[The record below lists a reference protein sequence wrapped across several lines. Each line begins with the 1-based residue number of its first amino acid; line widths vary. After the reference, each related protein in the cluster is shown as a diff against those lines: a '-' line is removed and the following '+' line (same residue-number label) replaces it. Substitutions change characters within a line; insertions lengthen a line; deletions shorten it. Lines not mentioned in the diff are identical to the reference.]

1 MQKDGQKKIL
11 ANNPLLGVCVII
23 LITFILYIPAMQGG
37 FVWDDDSFLTNNPL
51 IKADDGLYRFWFTTE
66 APDYFPLTSSTLWLE
81 WRVWGMNAFGYHL
94 VNILLHIVSSL
105 LIWLILKRLK
115 IPGAW
120 LAALI
125 FAIHP
130 VNVESVAWITQRK
143 STLPMAFY
151 LLSIFLYLKFEETGL
166 RRTYG
171 LSLGS
176 FLMALLSK
184 TSVVMGPFVLLG
196 CAWWQR
202 GKITI
207 KDLLRSIPFF
217 ALSGFL
223 SLVTI
228 WFQYNRSIGDDI
240 VRTDGFLSRLAGAG
254 WAVWFYLYKAIAP
267 LKLSFVYPRWNIDA
281 SSFVSFIPGLF
292 LAVLLVLFW
301 WYRKSWGR
309 PFLFGLGYFVVA
321 LFPVLGFFNIYFMRY
336 SLVADHW
343 QYQSIIGVIALLVGL
358 GYYLCAG
365 RQKKTRQ
372 AVTIALVII
381 IGLFSLQ
388 TWRQGHIYKDQET
401 LFLDTIAK
409 DPGCWMAHYNLGHTA
424 QDQGRL
430 SEALNYYDQ
439 AQRIQ
444 PDNPDPFN
452 NMGNVL
458 LKQGKVDEAIA
469 SFSKALQIKPDFAD
483 AHYNLGI
490 ALERKGNPH
499 QAIAHF
505 YEALRIRPAFAE
517 VHNNL
522 GNILAIHG
530 RPHQAVV
537 HFYQALRIKPAFADA
552 HYNLGLVLK
561 RLGKLEE
568 AADHFREVLRIRPD
582 YPKARQHLENILQ
595 VMNSHPQKP

>member
-11 ANNPLLGVCVII
+11 ANNPLLGACVII
-23 LITFILYIPAMQGG
+23 LITFIVYIPAMRGG

-81 WRVWGMNAFGYHL
+81 WRIWGMNAFGYHV
-94 VNILLHIVSSL
+94 VNILLHILSSL

-171 LSLGS
+171 FSLGS
-176 FLMALLSK
+176 FLLALLSK

-207 KDLLRSIPFF
+207 KDMIRSIPFF
-217 ALSGFL
+217 VLSGFL
-223 SLVTI
+223 SLTTI

-254 WAVWFYLYKAIAP
+254 WAVWFYLYKAILP
-267 LKLSFVYPRWNIDA
+267 LKLSFVYPRWSIDA

-292 LAVLLVLFW
+292 LVVLIVLFW

-309 PFLFGLGYFVVA
+309 PFLFGLGYFIVV

-343 QYQSIIGVIALLVGL
+343 QYQSIIGIIALITGVGWHL
-358 GYYLCAG
+358 FAG
-365 RQKKTRQ
+365 RPEKTRQ
-372 AVTIALVII
+372 AALAVLVVV
-381 IGLFSLQ
+381 IGLLGIQ
-388 TWRQGHIYKDQET
+388 TWQQGHIYENQET

-424 QDQGRL
+424 QDQERF
-430 SEALNYYDQ
+430 SEALSYYAQ

-458 LKQGKVDEAIA
+458 LKQGKVDEAID
-469 SFSKALQIKPDFAD
+469 SFSKALRIKPDFAD

-505 YEALRIRPAFAE
+505 YEALRIRPTFAE
-517 VHNNL
+517 VHNNM
-522 GNILAIHG
+522 GNILAING

-537 HFYQALRIKPAFADA
+537 HFYQALRIKPRFADA